1 MLKQVSDKEF
11 EALLKNKNTAVVELY
26 SDKCERCMC
35 KSVYSQIEQVM
46 GPYTDRITFA
56 YLNSVRYPKIAS
68 NYGLDGAP
76 HVLFFREG
84 KMVERIYGYAPTNLI
99 NQMIKKY
106 LL

>member
-1 MLKQVSDKEF
+1 LLKQVSDKEF
-11 EALLKNKNTAVVELY
+11 ETLLKDKNTAIVEFC
-26 SDKCERCMC
+26 SEKCERCMC

-46 GPYTDRITFA
+46 GPYTDKITFA
-56 YLNSVRYPKIAS
+56 YLSIDRYPKVAS
-68 NYGLDGAP
+68 NYGLNGAP

-99 NQMIKKY
+99 NMMIKKY

>member
-1 MLKQVSDKEF
+1 LLKPLSDKEF
-11 EALLKNKNTAVVELY
+11 EALLKNKNTAVVELC

-56 YLNSVRYPKIAS
+56 YLNLDQYPNTAS
-68 NYGLDGAP
+68 NFDLQGAP
-76 HVLFFREG
+76 HVLFFIEG

-99 NQMIKKY
+99 NQIIKKY

>member
-1 MLKQVSDKEF
+1 LSDKDF
-11 EALLKNKNTAVVELY
+11 EVLLKNKGTAVVELC
-26 SDKCERCMC
+26 SEKCERCMC
-35 KSVYSQIEQVM
+35 KSVYSQIEEVM
-46 GPYTDRITFA
+46 APYTDRITFA
-56 YLNSVRYPKIAS
+56 YMSLDRYPTTAA
-68 NYGLDGAP
+68 NFGLQGAP